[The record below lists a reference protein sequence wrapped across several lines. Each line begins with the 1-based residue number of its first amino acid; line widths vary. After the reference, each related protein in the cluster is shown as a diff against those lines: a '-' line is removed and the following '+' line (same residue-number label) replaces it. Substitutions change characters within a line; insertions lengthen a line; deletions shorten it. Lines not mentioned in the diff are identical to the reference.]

1 MMTAPPSSLIF
12 IVLTVGFLATLTFG
26 FTPIISTWKQR
37 RITSTSTSLLSHD
50 DDDVNVKVYDSA
62 FSPLACEVIH
72 ALSVEHSLRANGDT
86 SIFVRPPFN
95 NGRPLTP
102 LEHAIDSALTA
113 LDDHSSSSSSRTV
126 EYWSRVEYMNIDAH
140 VDIAE
145 IELEDE
151 GILRCPKVSHVL
163 YLKVNKELRGSCP
176 TCVFPGKQVGWD
188 VDLDLKNLHNNDDDG
203 KAAAESVVDL
213 VTVPA
218 VQGRILKFPGVAMH
232 AVPCP
237 SDRWLL
243 THTEEVVLRQ
253 EEELEEEEY
262 NFAEFSEE
270 EDEEEEED
278 DDDDDDD
285 EEEIERSV
293 LLFNTWPDETPPPR
307 GAKEDYYATTTTDD
321 DGIDSDNNCAVDAQM
336 VTEWEEDYGVNAEWI
351 RCNAF
356 SEWREVTTLSQE
368 EGSANER
375 LKPPPQPL
383 RVSLMG
389 DEDRRVHPTKTAI
402 MYVSE
407 QKLRD
412 ALEQET
418 EVTRLGLLVEE
429 QLGHNALSNE

>member
-1 MMTAPPSSLIF
+1 
-12 IVLTVGFLATLTFG
+12 
-26 FTPIISTWKQR
+26 
-37 RITSTSTSLLSHD
+37 
-50 DDDVNVKVYDSA
+50 
-62 FSPLACEVIH
+62 
-72 ALSVEHSLRANGDT
+72 
-86 SIFVRPPFN
+86 
-95 NGRPLTP
+95 
-102 LEHAIDSALTA
+102 
-113 LDDHSSSSSSRTV
+113 
-126 EYWSRVEYMNIDAH
+126 MNIDAH

-145 IELEDE
+145 VELEEE

-176 TCVFPGKQVGWD
+176 TCVFPGKQVGWG
-188 VDLDLKNLHNNDDDG
+188 LDLKNHNNDD
-203 KAAAESVVDL
+203 KAAAAAAVVDL

-218 VQGRILKFPGVAMH
+218 VQGRILKFPGAAMH

-262 NFAEFSEE
+262 TFTEFS
-270 EDEEEEED
+270 DEEED
-278 DDDDDDD
+278 DEEEDDDD

-293 LLFNTWPDETPPPR
+293 ILFNTWPDETPPPR
-307 GAKEDYYATTTTDD
+307 GAKEDYYATT
-321 DGIDSDNNCAVDAQM
+321 DGIIDSDNNCIVDAQM

-351 RCNAF
+351 RCNPF

-368 EGSANER
+368 VSANER
-375 LKPPPQPL
+375 LKSESSQLKPHPL

-389 DEDRRVHPTKTAI
+389 AQDRRVHPTNTAL
-402 MYVSE
+402 MYASE
-407 QKLRD
+407 QELRS

-429 QLGHNALSNE
+429 QIGHDALSKE